1 MSTVKTS
8 PAVVTAAALFLM
20 VMFVTVWPGPAQA
33 QGIDPG
39 QSVTVLTSKSTS
51 LQAQLARLAKKVRH
65 GQRGPRLLRSIVY
78 ANRGVIRLNR
88 DLASLSRFY
97 LAAES
102 CDQASLD
109 ALLASVSAG
118 TRVARDA
125 VKLDRRTRQ
134 RKTLRVSRKVAGTA
148 RTLVS
153 LSQALRGKHP
163 TPSPTTSAASADT
176 SAYGHPASS
185 IIDGDSSTSWIA
197 SSSAV
202 PQKVTI
208 DLGSPKVV
216 CASDVDWAVSGGI
229 GYRVFGSNDLSA
241 WTQLSEDD
249 ANALTTTHDAIE
261 GTWRYI
267 RMRVG
272 WLQSGSAGISEWRIS
287 VGSTPEPAPTTP
299 APTPTPAVTPTATP
313 TTTPTVTPTAR
324 PTATP
329 TSAPTPTPT
338 PTTTPTVTPTPGDGP
353 SVPAGYTLVQDQTI
367 SNLATDG
374 LSHRYYYKCTFSGGS
389 STSAVLSFQG
399 TTSNVVFDS
408 CTIATGGGWN
418 GVSINDA
425 NGRIHDISFRGCLFK
440 AQTRMGLECTS
451 RPTSAAT
458 QYAHIDIIGCTFEPQ
473 GNEAVSYDG
482 GDAAG
487 DCLVSGNLIEGA
499 GNVASQEWGAGL
511 EINGPSD
518 FTVTGNTIWQTRNS
532 AFNFQRHVT
541 APSGWVV
548 SGNLL
553 DASHHYQATPQS
565 SSSQQVL
572 ALNVY
577 GGSFPGNTVISAAP
591 GGGVGYLSGSQNM
604 NWKTTSWRDAG
615 GRSGY
620 ATPMQVSC
628 SGNQF

>member
-1 MSTVKTS
+1 
-8 PAVVTAAALFLM
+8 VTAALVAGLASARPSTMKIMKTAVTAGPRGAHDLDSASR
-20 VMFVTVWPGPAQA
+20 FVLNTANGITTAVRSTAVRGLRRNM
-33 QGIDPG
+33 QGAIAVSESAAEKLQVFVPRR
-39 QSVTVLTSKSTS
+39 SVTQTLTS
-51 LQAQLARLAKKVRH
+51 AR
-65 GQRGPRLLRSIVY
+65 
-78 ANRGVIRLNR
+78 
-88 DLASLSRFY
+88 
-97 LAAES
+97 AA
-102 CDQASLD
+102 
-109 ALLASVSAG
+109 
-118 TRVARDA
+118 TPVATPTPA
-125 VKLDRRTRQ
+125 ATPVATPSPATTPVVVPTPTPVVVP
-134 RKTLRVSRKVAGTA
+134 TLTPSPDVVPT
-148 RTLVS
+148 
-153 LSQALRGKHP
+153 P
-163 TPSPTTSAASADT
+163 TPSP
-176 SAYGHPASS
+176 
-185 IIDGDSSTSWIA
+185 
-197 SSSAV
+197 
-202 PQKVTI
+202 
-208 DLGSPKVV
+208 VV
-216 CASDVDWAVSGGI
+216 V
-229 GYRVFGSNDLSA
+229 
-241 WTQLSEDD
+241 
-249 ANALTTTHDAIE
+249 
-261 GTWRYI
+261 
-267 RMRVG
+267 
-272 WLQSGSAGISEWRIS
+272 
-287 VGSTPEPAPTTP
+287 
-299 APTPTPAVTPTATP
+299 PTPTPSPVVTPTP
-313 TTTPTVTPTAR
+313 IPRVV
-324 PTATP
+324 
-329 TSAPTPTPT
+329 SAPTPTPT

-518 FTVTGNTIWQTRNS
+518 FTVTGNTIWQTRDS

-553 DASHHYQATPQS
+553 DAAHHYQATPQS